1 MITEEEV
8 CARLICNDAL
18 FENIF
23 VFQQK
28 FDIIPN
34 REHIGASIAYQD
46 IQELREDFLVELV
59 DTVADW
65 VYSAKKF
72 EEMKEAFSAHKT
84 ERAAAAEV
92 IRKAKGKFRVGH
104 KGKMLSQGQIGELL
118 LFHFIQ
124 RAFAAVPIL
133 RKMPITTSPELERF
147 GADAIHYKFQDG
159 RHHIILG
166 EAKAYT
172 SKYKFN
178 EAMEN
183 AISSILSSYKHLR
196 KELHLYLHE
205 DFLDP
210 EMDKIA
216 EMFLSKKLNPV
227 EVDLVCLILYNEL
240 NKIAITDEEDIKG
253 QIKHIIEKRYEE
265 YANSKIDLRH
275 NPILSRITYIVFP
288 VWKFDELAKA
298 FEKQMGE

>member
-1 MITEEEV
+1 MLTEEEIRERV
-8 CARLICNDAL
+8 ICNDAL
-18 FENIF
+18 FENVF
-23 VFQQK
+23 LFQQR
-28 FDIIPN
+28 FDIIPDH
-34 REHIGASIAYQD
+34 EHIGASIAYQD
-46 IQELREDFLVELV
+46 IQELRDDFLEQLV

-65 VYSAKKF
+65 VYSARKF
-72 EEMKEAFSAHKT
+72 EDMKKAFSAHKT

-92 IRKAKGKFRVGH
+92 IRKAKGKFRIGH
-104 KGKMLSQGQIGELL
+104 KGKLFSQGQIGELL

-124 RAFAAVPIL
+124 RAFGAVPIL

-172 SKYKFN
+172 SKNKFN

-210 EMDKIA
+210 EMDEIA

-227 EVDLVCLILYNEL
+227 EVDLVCLILYNDMKNTL
-240 NKIAITDEEDIKG
+240 T
-253 QIKHIIEKRYEE
+253 
-265 YANSKIDLRH
+265 
-275 NPILSRITYIVFP
+275 
-288 VWKFDELAKA
+288 AKLT
-298 FEKQMGE
+298 

>member
-1 MITEEEV
+1 MLSEKEIKD
-8 CARLICNDAL
+8 RLICDDAL
-18 FENIF
+18 FDSIF

-28 FDIIPN
+28 FDIIPDN
-34 REHIGASIAYQD
+34 EHIGASIAYQD
-46 IQELREDFLVELV
+46 IQELRDDFLVELI
-59 DTVADW
+59 DTVAAW

-72 EEMKEAFSAHKT
+72 EDLKNAFSARKS
-84 ERAAAAEV
+84 ESAAAAEV
-92 IRKAKGKFRVGH
+92 IRKAKGKFRLGH
-104 KGKMLSQGQIGELL
+104 KGTVLSQGQIGELL

-124 RAFAAVPIL
+124 HVFGAVPIL

-147 GADAIHYKFQDG
+147 GADAIHYRVKDG
-159 RHHIILG
+159 RHHIIIG

-183 AISSILSSYKHLR
+183 AINSILSSYINLR

-210 EMDKIA
+210 EMDEIA
-216 EMFLSKKLNPV
+216 EMFLSKKLKPV
-227 EVDLVCLILYNEL
+227 EVDLVSLILYNET
-240 NKIAITDEEDIKG
+240 NKIAFTSEEDIKS
-253 QIKHIIEKRYEE
+253 QIKQIIEKRYEDFDS
-265 YANSKIDLRH
+265 SKIDLIR
-275 NPILSRITYIVFP
+275 NPILNRITYIVFP
-288 VWKFDELAKA
+288 VWKFDELAKK

>member
-1 MITEEEV
+1 MITEKEV
-8 CARLICNDAL
+8 CARIICNDAL

-28 FDIIPN
+28 FEIIPDH
-34 REHIGASIAYQD
+34 EHVGASIAYQD

-72 EEMKEAFSAHKT
+72 EEMKNAFSAHKT

-92 IRKAKGKFRVGH
+92 IRKAKGKFRIGH
-104 KGKMLSQGQIGELL
+104 KGKILSQGQIGELL

-124 RAFAAVPIL
+124 RAFGAVPIL

-147 GADAIHYKFQDG
+147 GADAIHYKYQDG
-159 RHHIILG
+159 QHYIILG

-172 SKYKFN
+172 SMYKFN
-178 EAMEN
+178 EAMED
-183 AISSILSSYKHLR
+183 AISSILSSYKNYR

-210 EMDKIA
+210 EMDEIA

-227 EVDLVCLILYNEL
+227 RVDLVCLILYNET
-240 NKIAITDEEDIKG
+240 NKIAITNEEDIKV

-265 YANSKIDLRH
+265 YDNRKIDIKK
-275 NPILSRITYIVFP
+275 NPVLNRITYIVFP